1 MPRKIKGFIIFLL
14 FIYEVKGQPDSRFRP
29 FDWVIFKGSGEIK
42 SITEGFSFAYIA
54 TSFGG
59 IKRFNLFGN
68 YFDEPITTAQGL
80 EDNFVCAVHF
90 DMVTGLL
97 WAASPNYLQ
106 YSFSREGD
114 WYSIEL
120 ESLGLSRFDR
130 IQRIGSSKEFV
141 WLHARSSYVK
151 IDHSSGIMIG
161 IYPSPDE
168 LEIKWSSGPYRGEKF
183 LREMLDNYSIIDSW
197 VFNGNELID
206 RLGRRTSI
214 TTGYLGNYG
223 NIFFGNNDGSI
234 FHGTKAMESFSYI
247 PDHITNID
255 VRSLFKK
262 NDVLYVGSHDFSFS
276 KGISKYNLSSSSS
289 INYPFEETI
298 NMTPTPLY
306 SLFCYKSELWA
317 GGDGIILYH
326 NQKDDY
332 WRTLDQNNGIPS
344 GKIFDL
350 YANDSHL
357 WIGSSRGLARINS
370 ATLRADPIGIESIF
384 QNMSIFDIDSIDNSL
399 WIASQAGVFIYSNIH
414 SQLMQLS
421 DIGRKSFPEQLR
433 NVVSIDYYDGVV
445 FIVSELGIVKYNLE
459 LRELDLLFISGI
471 YRNKTIY
478 SMKVDEKF
486 IFLGCDNGLIK
497 IDKRTGMVSDYEF
510 QFIGRVYDIIV
521 DGKEIW
527 LGTSNGLIKFLWKRH
542 L

>member
-1 MPRKIKGFIIFLL
+1 MPRKIKGFIIILL
-14 FIYEVKGQPDSRFRP
+14 FIYEVKGQPDPRFRP

-120 ESLGLSRFDR
+120 ESLGLSKFDR

-168 LEIKWSSGPYRGEKF
+168 LEIKWSSGPYRGEKS
-183 LREMLDNYSIIDSW
+183 LREMLDNYSIIDGW

-234 FHGTKAMESFSYI
+234 FYGTKAMESFSYI

-255 VRSLFKK
+255 VRSLFRK
-262 NDVLYVGSHDFSFS
+262 NDVLYIGSHDFSFS
-276 KGISKYNLSSSSS
+276 KGVSKYNLSSSSS

-370 ATLRADPIGIESIF
+370 TTLRADPIGIESIF

-433 NVVSIDYYDGVV
+433 NVVSIDYHDGVV
-445 FIVSELGIVKYNLE
+445 FIASELGIIKYDLE
-459 LRELDLLFISGI
+459 LREYDLLFISGI
-471 YRNKTIY
+471 YSNKTIY

-497 IDKRTGMVSDYEF
+497 INKRTGMVSDYKF

>member
-1 MPRKIKGFIIFLL
+1 MPRKIKGFIIILL
-14 FIYEVKGQPDSRFRP
+14 FIYEVKGQPDPRFRP

-120 ESLGLSRFDR
+120 ESLGLSKFDR
-130 IQRIGSSKEFV
+130 IKRIGSSKEFV

-168 LEIKWSSGPYRGEKF
+168 LEIKWSSGPYRGEKS
-183 LREMLDNYSIIDSW
+183 LREMLDNYSIIDGW

-234 FHGTKAMESFSYI
+234 FYGTKAMESFSYI

-255 VRSLFKK
+255 VRSLFRK
-262 NDVLYVGSHDFSFS
+262 NDVLYIGSHDFSFS
-276 KGISKYNLSSSSS
+276 KGVSKYNLSSSSS

-370 ATLRADPIGIESIF
+370 TTLRADPIGIESIF

-433 NVVSIDYYDGVV
+433 NVVSIDYHDGVV
-445 FIVSELGIVKYNLE
+445 FIASELGIIKYDLE
-459 LRELDLLFISGI
+459 LREYDLLFISGI
-471 YRNKTIY
+471 YSNKTIY

-497 IDKRTGMVSDYEF
+497 INKRTGMVSDYEF

>member
-1 MPRKIKGFIIFLL
+1 MPRKIKGFIIILL
-14 FIYEVKGQPDSRFRP
+14 FIYEVKGQPDPRFRP

-120 ESLGLSRFDR
+120 ESLGLSKFDR

-168 LEIKWSSGPYRGEKF
+168 LEIKWSSGPYRGEKS
-183 LREMLDNYSIIDSW
+183 LREMLDNYSIIDGW

-234 FHGTKAMESFSYI
+234 FYGTKAMESFSYI

-255 VRSLFKK
+255 VRSLFRK
-262 NDVLYVGSHDFSFS
+262 NDVLYIGSHDFSFS
-276 KGISKYNLSSSSS
+276 KGVSKYNLSSSSS

-370 ATLRADPIGIESIF
+370 TTLRADPIGIESIF

-433 NVVSIDYYDGVV
+433 NVVSIDYHDGVV
-445 FIVSELGIVKYNLE
+445 FIASELGIIKYDLE
-459 LRELDLLFISGI
+459 LREYDLLFISGI
-471 YRNKTIY
+471 YSNKTIY

-497 IDKRTGMVSDYEF
+497 INKRTGMVSDYEF